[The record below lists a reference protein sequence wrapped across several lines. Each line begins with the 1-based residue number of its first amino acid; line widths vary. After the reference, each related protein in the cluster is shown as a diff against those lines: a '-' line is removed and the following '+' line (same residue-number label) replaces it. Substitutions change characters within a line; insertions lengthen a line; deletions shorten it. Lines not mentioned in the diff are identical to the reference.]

1 LRRCRSRLGAGSILV
16 PALAVAFL
24 VGATACGAKAAPD
37 NDPGAPNQGAVPA
50 GAAAAAAPPSTPST
64 PAPAP
69 PTTVAATTTTVDPGT
84 LPQTN
89 DKPSAT
95 DPGLATRNQALW
107 QAIVADDPSIALPAF
122 FPLTA
127 YQQVKDLKDPTTDW
141 HNRLIGAFNS
151 EIHGYH
157 KQLGANPAAA
167 QLVSVD
173 IPMANAQWINPHVE
187 YNKIGY
193 WRVYGTTLKY
203 QVNGKMQSLKVASL
217 ISWRGQWY
225 VVHLASIPS

>member
-1 LRRCRSRLGAGSILV
+1 LSRRPPASRAATLV
-16 PALAVAFL
+16 SVALVSVTVA
-24 VGATACGAKAAPD
+24 ACGAKAAPD
-37 NDPGAPNQGAVPA
+37 VDPVVTPQN
-50 GAAAAAAPPSTPST
+50 AA

-69 PTTVAATTTTVDPGT
+69 PSTQLPTTTTTVDPGT

-89 DKPSAT
+89 DKPSAIAPEL
-95 DPGLATRNQALW
+95 DDRNKALW
-107 QAIVADDPSIALPAF
+107 QAIVTDDPTVALPAF
-122 FPLTA
+122 FPLPA
-127 YQQVKDLKDPTTDW
+127 YQQVKDLKDPTSDW
-141 HNRLIGAFNS
+141 HNRLLSAFDA

-157 KQLGANPAAA
+157 KALGANAAKA
-167 QLVSVD
+167 QYVSVD

-193 WRVYGTTLKY
+193 WRVYGTKLKY
-203 QVNGKMQSLKVASL
+203 TVGGATQTLNIASL

>member
-1 LRRCRSRLGAGSILV
+1 LRRSRRRLGAGSILV
-16 PALAVAFL
+16 LALAV
-24 VGATACGAKAAPD
+24 GASACGAKAAPD
-37 NDPGAPNQGAVPA
+37 RDPGAPSQGAATA
-50 GAAAAAAPPSTPST
+50 GNAAQAAPPSTPST
-64 PAPAP
+64 PLPPP
-69 PTTVAATTTTVDPGT
+69 PTTAAATTTTVDPGT

-89 DKPSAT
+89 DKPTAT
-95 DPGLATRNQALW
+95 DPSLAARNQALW

-122 FPLTA
+122 FPLSA
-127 YQQVKDLKDPTTDW
+127 YQQVKDLKDPTSDW
-141 HNRLIGAFNS
+141 HNRLVGAFDA

-157 KQLGANPAAA
+157 KQLGANAAAA
-167 QLVSVD
+167 QFVSVD

-187 YNKIGY
+187 YNKLGY

-203 QVNGKMQSLKVASL
+203 QVNGKTQSFKLASL